1 VAEILGQIAIEVL
14 AGLLVALVVQ
24 VVRRM
29 LDTPA

>member
-29 LDTPA
+29 LGTPA